1 MYTTVHVCTRDR
13 KGAAESASPAAQE
26 RLLQSGG
33 LVTVRPGPGG
43 GIAALSP
50 NLLLRSIYTSLV
62 ELIEVHTLEVLPSG
76 EMPIGDSVAERYRS
90 NAPMPRTW

>member
-1 MYTTVHVCTRDR
+1 M
-13 KGAAESASPAAQE
+13 
-26 RLLQSGG
+26 
-33 LVTVRPGPGG
+33 TVRPGPGG
-43 GIAALSP
+43 GIFRAGQSPIVRLGNTALALDVRQPVQIAALSP